1 MINSWSSLGILA
13 YTCYSVTCKVL
24 NVFSW
29 SHAERSRVMDFRF
42 LSWLIP
48 VKFLAIGQAPRSQ
61 VCAWPCPLVFLCP
74 LSSSATL
81 TWSSWSLCPAS
92 EDFYGSDTSL
102 CNHWPCTLEPSVS
115 FVLIHFIN
123 WCSGEQSASF
133 HSLET
138 VLCVSCNGSA
148 SDWCAL
154 QEALYKCIDTV
165 QYNDTF
171 A

>member
-1 MINSWSSLGILA
+1 
-13 YTCYSVTCKVL
+13 
-24 NVFSW
+24 VFSW
-29 SHAERSRVMDFRF
+29 SHAERLRVMDFKF

-61 VCAWPCPLVFLCP
+61 VCAWPYPLVFLCP

-123 WCSGEQSASF
+123 WWAKCLFSFSRDCSLCLLQWKRFWLVCTARSA
-133 HSLET
+133 
-138 VLCVSCNGSA
+138 
-148 SDWCAL
+148 
-154 QEALYKCIDTV
+154 I
-165 QYNDTF
+165 
-171 A
+171 